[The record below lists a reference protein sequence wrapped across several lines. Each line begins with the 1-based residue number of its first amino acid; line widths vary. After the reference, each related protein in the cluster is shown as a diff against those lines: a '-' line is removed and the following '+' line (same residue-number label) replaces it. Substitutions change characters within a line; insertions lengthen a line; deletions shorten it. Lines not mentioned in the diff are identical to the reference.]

1 MLVRFGSH
9 RGGAKHPDEIA
20 AIQFIQIDIQLSERG
35 GGGGGEEKG
44 EEKGEEE
51 SERKSEK

>member
-9 RGGAKHPDEIA
+9 RSGAKHPDEIA

-44 EEKGEEE
+44 EEE